1 MVPTYAPRQGQQGF
15 ALRDAGDPYKR
26 HPLASADWNLP
37 VTLQTGRQDQV
48 LPFALEYLSNVSR
61 DWFQTFRGLLPTFY
75 AFCLRVGKSYV
86 LLNQEMLV

>member
-61 DWFQTFRGLLPTFY
+61 DWFPTFRGLLPTFTHF
-75 AFCLRVGKSYV
+75 A
-86 LLNQEMLV
+86 